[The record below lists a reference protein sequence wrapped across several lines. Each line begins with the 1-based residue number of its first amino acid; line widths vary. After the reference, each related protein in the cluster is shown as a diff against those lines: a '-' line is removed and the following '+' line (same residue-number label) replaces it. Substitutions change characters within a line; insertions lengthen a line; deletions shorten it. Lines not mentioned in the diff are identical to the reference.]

1 MTRRPLVAALVAVF
15 AVTTWLVLGS
25 TRPVAAELLEDAGAA
40 ASPPAA
46 ARSRPP
52 VRIPDPGHEVYGYVP
67 YWEMDEGIVDHVAG
81 TDLSTLAV
89 FSVTHGN
96 KGAIAT
102 DQNGYRR
109 ITGGVGRRLIAEAQ
123 ARGVRVELVY
133 TSFGTRKNGVFFTRP
148 DVQARTIEELV
159 ALAVELG
166 VDGINLDVELLE
178 PEHVGAYGDFVGRVR
193 TAWREARPDG
203 QVSVATMANFSG
215 SAMARA
221 AADAGADRIFLM
233 GYDYHWAG
241 SGPGASSPLARRDGS
256 EKDLPWSLDLYRLAG
271 VPVERTLLGLPLY
284 GMAWET
290 EAPDTGAPASSRGSV
305 FIPRRNL
312 ELLGDP
318 PSPPIFDSLEGVE
331 VLALPEGDAW
341 RTVYFDSPASLTPKL
356 ALANANGLA
365 GAGFWAIGYE
375 RGLPD
380 YTALIGRFRAGQ
392 PEAAGTA
399 VP

>member
-1 MTRRPLVAALVAVF
+1 MTRRPLVAALVATF

-25 TRPVAAELLEDAGAA
+25 TRPAAAEPLEAIGVA

-46 ARSRPP
+46 VRSRPP
-52 VRIPDPGHEVYGYVP
+52 LRIPEPGHEVYGYVP
-67 YWEMDEGIVDHVAG
+67 YWEMDEGIADHVAG

-89 FSVTHGN
+89 FSVTHGAM
-96 KGAIAT
+96 GALAT

-109 ITGGVGRRLIAEAQ
+109 ITGDVGRRLIAEAQ
-123 ARGVRVELVY
+123 GRGVRVELVY

-148 DVQARTIEELV
+148 DVQARTVEELV
-159 ALAVELG
+159 GLAVELG

-178 PEHVGAYGDFVGRVR
+178 SEHVGAYGAFVGRVR
-193 TAWREARPDG
+193 AALRAARPDG
-203 QVSVATMANFSG
+203 QVSVATMANRSG
-215 SAMARA
+215 AAMARA

-271 VPVERTLLGLPLY
+271 VPVERTVLGLPLY

-290 EAPDTGAPASSRGSV
+290 ESPEAGAPASSRGSV
-305 FIPRRNL
+305 FIPRNNL
-312 ELLGDP
+312 DLLGDP
-318 PSPPIFDSLEGVE
+318 PGPVFDPLEGVE
-331 VLALPEGDAW
+331 VLALPEGDGW

-356 ALANANGLA
+356 ALANAHGLA

-392 PEAAGTA
+392 LETAGTTT
-399 VP
+399 P